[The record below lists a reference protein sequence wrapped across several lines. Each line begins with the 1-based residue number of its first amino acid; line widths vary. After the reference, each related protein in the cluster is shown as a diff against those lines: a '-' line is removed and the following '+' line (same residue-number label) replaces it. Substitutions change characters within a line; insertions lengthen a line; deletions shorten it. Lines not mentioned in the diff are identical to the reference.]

1 MKKTGFRTILSNT
14 VKTLLLPV
22 VVYLIFVLLT
32 NGKFGTAA
40 SMSAMLRN
48 ACQSIIL
55 AWGVMLITGAG
66 MWDFS
71 AGAQLYLSAL
81 IVMQILI
88 KYELG
93 LIPMLLLLLV
103 VNMALRAL
111 VAAIYSLVHV
121 KSMVVTLALAM
132 IFESAAKFFFGAG
145 LTLKTKECLAI
156 ANSPWCFLI
165 LGLCLLLTIYIW
177 QYTKFSFHVR
187 ALGSGENVARNIG
200 LSPAK
205 IRFKVFL
212 VEGLFLTVTTALMI
226 GTQANIRPPMNLSSN
241 TLVFKALMATFIGL
255 ALDRYSNLIIGT
267 AIGTI
272 VMTMLNSGLLAMGV
286 NSAWQV
292 AITGIFMAV
301 FIGFSTNQARLYRY
315 FDDRKRAQEAE
326 LHYRQMQA
334 QR

>member
-1 MKKTGFRTILSNT
+1 MKKTGLHTILSNT
-14 VKTLLLPV
+14 IKTLLLPV
-22 VVYLIFVLLT
+22 IVYVIFVFLT
-32 NGKFGTAA
+32 QGKFGTAA
-40 SMSAMLRN
+40 SMSSMLRN

-55 AWGVMLITGAG
+55 AWGVMLITAAG

-81 IVMQILI
+81 IVMQIVI
-88 KYELG
+88 DNNLG
-93 LIPMLLLLLV
+93 LVAMLLLLLV
-103 VNMALRAL
+103 VNMALRLL
-111 VAAIYSLVHV
+111 VAVVYSLVHV

-132 IFESAAKFFFGAG
+132 IFESAAKFFFGSG

-156 ANSPWCFLI
+156 ANSPWCFI
-165 LGLCLLLTIYIW
+165 TLGICLVLTVYIW

-200 LSPAK
+200 LSPMR

-212 VEGLFLTVTTALMI
+212 VEGIFLTLTTALLI
-226 GTQANIRPPMNLSSN
+226 GTQANVRPPTNLSSN

-255 ALDRYSNLIIGT
+255 ALERYSNLIIGT

-292 AITGIFMAV
+292 AITGVFMAA
-301 FIGFSTNQARLYRY
+301 FIGFSTNQARIYRY
-315 FDDRKRAQEAE
+315 FDGRKRAQEAE

-334 QR
+334 KS